1 MRKLLKDIWEAK
13 ITIICFIAGM
23 IMGTFGAKY
32 FALAYEN
39 ELMTNWLLKHEIKD
53 YVADRIGESICLE
66 N

>member
-1 MRKLLKDIWEAK
+1 MRKLLKDLWEAK
-13 ITIICFIAGM
+13 VIIICFIVGM
-23 IMGTFGAKY
+23 IMGTFWVKY